1 MNLTNTQKVFK
12 LIKNLIIKPKYIY
25 PYLRYSI
32 FCSKTSLEL
41 NMAWWSF
48 EAIDKAKDIIKN
60 KKVFEYGAGGSTLMF
75 SNIAK
80 NIISVEDDKIWF
92 KKIKDKIKNKKNIE
106 ILFRPFD
113 FKEGKNFL
121 SSSYL
126 KSIDTYDWDVLIID
140 CKDYFPF
147 NERITIFNYIE
158 KFTLK
163 NKVIIVD
170 DFWRYKKL
178 LKNNKS
184 IKIEIFESVGPARY
198 GVTSTAFFYY

>member
-1 MNLTNTQKVFK
+1 MDLTNTQRVFK

-60 KKVFEYGAGGSTLMF
+60 KKVFEYGSGGSTLMF

-80 NIISVEDDKIWF
+80 NIVSVEDDKIWF
-92 KKIKDKIKNKKNIE
+92 EKIKDKIKNKKNIE
-106 ILFRPFD
+106 LLFRPFD
-113 FKEGKNFL
+113 FKKGKNFL
-121 SSSYL
+121 NSSFL

-140 CKDYFPF
+140 CHSF
-147 NERITIFNYIE
+147 NERITIFNYIQ

-163 NKVIIVD
+163 NKVIILD
-170 DFWRYKKL
+170 DFWKL
-178 LKNNKS
+178 KNKILKNNKS
-184 IKIEIFESVGPARY
+184 IKFENFESVGPARY

>member
-1 MNLTNTQKVFK
+1 MDLTNTQRVFK

-60 KKVFEYGAGGSTLMF
+60 KKVFEYGSGGSTLMF

-80 NIISVEDDKIWF
+80 NIVSVEDDKIWF
-92 KKIKDKIKNKKNIE
+92 EKIKDKIKNKKNIE
-106 ILFRPFD
+106 LLFRPYD
-113 FKEGKNFL
+113 FKKGKNFL
-121 SSSYL
+121 NSSFL
-126 KSIDTYDWDVLIID
+126 KSIDNYDWDVLIVD
-140 CKDYFPF
+140 CHSL
-147 NERITIFNYIE
+147 NARITIFNYIQ
-158 KFTLK
+158 KFKLK
-163 NKVIIVD
+163 NKVIILD
-170 DFWRYKKL
+170 DFWKFKKKVL
-178 LKNNKS
+178 NNNIC
-184 IKIEIFESVGPARY
+184 IKFENFESVGPARY